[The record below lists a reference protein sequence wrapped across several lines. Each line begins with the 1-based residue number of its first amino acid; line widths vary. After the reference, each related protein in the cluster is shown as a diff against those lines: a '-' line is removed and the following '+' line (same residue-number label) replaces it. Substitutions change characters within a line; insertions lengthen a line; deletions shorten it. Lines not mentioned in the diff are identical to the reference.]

1 MGVLAISWDGILFGV
16 GGLCFLETWV
26 KKIAETRFF
35 SDDDDQSGWNGVPKF
50 EICFILHLPLPL
62 KNLKLLETDGQT
74 GQTGQAEAGNFPF
87 CTIDPNMGKAK
98 AEFFWRRL

>member
-1 MGVLAISWDGILFGV
+1 MG
-16 GGLCFLETWV
+16 EQ
-26 KKIAETRFF
+26 IAETRIFG
-35 SDDDDQSGWNGVPKF
+35 DDDDQSGWNGVPKF
-50 EICFILHLPLPL
+50 EICVILHLPLPL
-62 KNLKLLETDGQT
+62 KNLRLLETDGQT

>member
-1 MGVLAISWDGILFGV
+1 MG
-16 GGLCFLETWV
+16 EQ
-26 KKIAETRFF
+26 IAETRIFG
-35 SDDDDQSGWNGVPKF
+35 DDDDQSGWNGVPKF
-50 EICFILHLPLPL
+50 EICVILHLPLPL
-62 KNLKLLETDGQT
+62 NNLRLLETD